1 MIAFRLSRRRVPL
14 TLAILA
20 ALVWPAA
27 TAFAQPATVATA
39 DGAIH
44 LQAPGFHFIEGAV
57 LARLKD
63 GQSVRVELELRVLD
77 GAGGAAA
84 AVGRQVC
91 ALSYDLWEERF
102 AATVAG
108 TLSRSN
114 SHLTAAAA
122 EAWCLRQAVVPL
134 NELGTLGRDR
144 PFWIRL
150 EFRMVNGVETP
161 PEPGGLTLRTIVEA
175 LSRRGQPGEV
185 SRSMD
190 AGPFRL
196 QP

>member
-1 MIAFRLSRRRVPL
+1 V
-14 TLAILA
+14 T
-20 ALVWPAA
+20 
-27 TAFAQPATVATA
+27 TA
-39 DGAIH
+39 DGAVH
-44 LQAPGFHFIEGAV
+44 VQAPGFRFIEGAV

-63 GQSVRVELELRVLD
+63 GQSVRVEIEVRVLD
-77 GAGGAAA
+77 GPGGAAA
-84 AVGRQVC
+84 AVGRQIC

-102 AATVAG
+102 AAAVTG
-108 TLSRSN
+108 GPTRSN

-122 EAWCLRQAVVPL
+122 EAWCLRQAAVPL
-134 NELGTLGRDR
+134 HELGTLGRDR
-144 PFWIRL
+144 PFWIRV
-150 EFRMVNGVETP
+150 EFRMVNGVESP
-161 PEPGGLTLRTIVEA
+161 PEPRGLTLRGIVEA